1 MEFKQASLENGLTI
15 VAEVNQSAASLAMGF
30 FVRTGSRDEEPV
42 EKIGGVSHFLEHML
56 FKGTEKRSPF
66 DINREFDQMGAA
78 YNAFTSEE
86 NTVFYAAVLPEFQT
100 QLLDLLGD
108 MMRPALRKEDFET
121 EKQVI
126 LEEIA
131 LYQDRPQHRLAEKL
145 MELHFGNH
153 PLSHS
158 VLGKPETI
166 QSLTHEDMLEYFK
179 QRYSPSNITLAATGK
194 VDWNALI
201 DKADQTC
208 SQWEDYPV
216 SRKTPPPNPSYKKE
230 RIVGENLLREH
241 IGMISPAPSAQDESR
256 YAAAVMST
264 IIGDVTGSRLYYA
277 LIEPAVAEE
286 ASCVF
291 EPMDGT
297 GIFYTFIC
305 TTPDKA
311 NKALQ
316 IAQDEYANFVNYGPT
331 EQETIAAKNKI
342 ASAATLKGELPMG
355 RLTAL
360 GFDWI
365 YRKEY
370 KPLADAIERIL
381 AITPEQVHEL
391 ARQYDLNNASILTL
405 GPGKQE

>member
-1 MEFKQASLENGLTI
+1 MEFKRETLDNGLTI
-15 VAEVNQSAASLAMGF
+15 IAEVNQSAASLAMGF

-56 FKGTEKRSPF
+56 FKGTERRSPF
-66 DINREFDQMGAA
+66 DINREFDQMGAV

-86 NTVFYAAVLPEFQT
+86 NTVYYAAVLPEFQT
-100 QLLDLLGD
+100 PLLDLLAD

-121 EKQVI
+121 EKNVI

-145 MELHFGNH
+145 MELHFGDH

-166 QSLTHEDMLEYFK
+166 RAMKHEEMLDYFK
-179 QRYSPSNITLAATGK
+179 QRYSPSNITLAVTGK
-194 VDWNALI
+194 VDWEALI
-201 DKADQTC
+201 DKANQAC
-208 SQWEDYPV
+208 SQWKDYPV
-216 SRKTPPPNPSYKKE
+216 GRDKPPATGTGNKESITDKK
-230 RIVGENLLREH
+230 LLREH

-256 YAAAVMST
+256 YAAAVMAT
-264 IIGDVTGSRLYYA
+264 ILGDVTGSRLYYA
-277 LIEPAVAEE
+277 LVEPAIAEE
-286 ASCVF
+286 ASCSY

-311 NKALQ
+311 EKALQ
-316 IAQDEYANFVNYGPT
+316 IAKNEYDQFIKQGPT
-331 EQETIAAKNKI
+331 EQEIQAARNKI
-342 ASAATLKGELPMG
+342 ASGATLKGELPMG

-360 GFDWI
+360 GFDWV

-370 KPLADAIERIL
+370 KPLSEEIERIL
-381 AITPEQVHEL
+381 SVEPAQVHEL
-391 ARQYDLNNASILTL
+391 SRQFDLNATSVLTL
-405 GPGKQE
+405 GPGR